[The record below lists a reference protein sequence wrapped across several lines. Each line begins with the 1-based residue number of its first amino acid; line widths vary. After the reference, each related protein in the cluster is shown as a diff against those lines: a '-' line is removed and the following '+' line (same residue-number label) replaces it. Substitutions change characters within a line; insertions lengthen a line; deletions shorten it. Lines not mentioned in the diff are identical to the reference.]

1 MKWFDNTALTLVI
14 ISAVNWLLIGVFRF
28 DLSGIYMREYELA
41 FQDHL
46 YASRFVRLILDQS
59 FWQNQINVRI
69 KEKHLVK

>member
-1 MKWFDNTALTLVI
+1 
-14 ISAVNWLLIGVFRF
+14 
-28 DLSGIYMREYELA
+28 MREYELA

-69 KEKHLVK
+69 KEKHLLK